1 MGCCAEISVAVQCC
15 YGAIRVCHVVHFIG
29 IRFVCSDFK
38 QHYILVTPPN
48 GDVSSA
54 EQVRGFYVKMRRVRS
69 VRNTSKHYNRN
80 IYLVYI
86 IIKKVSII
94 NS

>member
-1 MGCCAEISVAVQCC
+1 MPC
-15 YGAIRVCHVVHFIG
+15 GALYRDQVCLL
-29 IRFVCSDFK
+29 RF
-38 QHYILVTPPN
+38 QTALLVTPPN

-69 VRNTSKHYNRN
+69 VRKTSKHYNRN

-86 IIKKVSII
+86 IIKR
-94 NS
+94 